1 MTIDTYI
8 LTVFVPNTYSF
19 RYEYFELPKSFCVK
33 SCIRLDEFLLV
44 LKEKLEQFQGNKKSF
59 KLLYSAFERA
69 FRILYT
75 N

>member
-8 LTVFVPNTYSF
+8 LTVFVPDTYSF
-19 RYEYFELPKSFCVK
+19 RYEYFELPKNFNIKNYIV
-33 SCIRLDEFLLV
+33 LDEFLLV
-44 LKEKLEQFQGNKKSF
+44 LKEKLEQFQGNKKTF
-59 KLLYSAFERA
+59 KLLYSAFDRA